1 MIPDILA
8 VNTQIASDL
17 VSRTASTARVQQIL
31 QLSLAPAF
39 LLAAVAAM
47 LNVMNQRLTWI
58 VDRVERLERRAER
71 GGLDREVQEL
81 PALLRRQKFAHVA
94 INFSTGSALMIC
106 IVVSLMFVSAF
117 IRPPL
122 GTWVAA
128 AWIAAM
134 MGVFVSLLY
143 FLLETQLATRSSRDR
158 RRISRE
164 LRRREED

>member
-164 LRRREED
+164 LRRREDD